1 MTVLPLRPITGAHR
15 AAQRPGRGATGTT
28 GAHRAV
34 APAIDERPTVAERL
48 EGALGSQYK
57 VLRTLGAGGYGEVF
71 LVRDLLL
78 HRVLAVKVLRER
90 LAADPHERE
99 RFRREARMVA
109 HLSHPGIVPVLA
121 YGETPVGA
129 SPGRD
134 DEVPL
139 CWTMMPCASG
149 GSLATRLTFHGRMQP
164 AVAAHMLVQLCEAL
178 AHAHRQGVVHCD
190 LKPDNVLFASGDE
203 RPLLTDFGIAA
214 RPHHDRGIGAAP
226 DVGGTPAWMAP
237 EQRLGLGALDARS
250 DVYALGMLGWV
261 MLAARLP
268 ERTISGRVD
277 RSSMP
282 ADVPRT
288 LVDVLGR
295 ALEREPDARWESAP
309 AMATAL
315 ERAAW
320 PAWRRR
326 AAAARDTMVVLA
338 RGARRFLGRLR
349 VA

>member
-1 MTVLPLRPITGAHR
+1 MSVLPLRP
-15 AAQRPGRGATGTT
+15 TT
-28 GAHRAV
+28 GSHRAV
-34 APAIDERPTVAERL
+34 ARPVRGAASAARAVPVPPPAPTTVERL
-48 EGALGSQYK
+48 EAALGSQYT

-90 LAADPHERE
+90 LAADPQERE
-99 RFRREARMVA
+99 RFRREARTVA
-109 HLSHPGIVPVLA
+109 HLSHPGIVPVLL
-121 YGETPVGA
+121 YGETPEHALHDG
-129 SPGRD
+129 
-134 DEVPL
+134 EVPL

-149 GSLATRLTFHGRMQP
+149 GSLSTRLTFNGRMRP
-164 AVAAHMLVQLCEAL
+164 AVVVRMLVDLCDAL

-190 LKPDNVLFASGDE
+190 LKPDNVLFAAGDD

-214 RPHHDRGIGAAP
+214 RPHHDRGIGAAL

-237 EQRLGLGALDARS
+237 EQRLGVGALDARS

-261 MLAARLP
+261 MLAGRLP
-268 ERTISGRVD
+268 ERTISGRPD

-282 ADVPRT
+282 ADVPRA
-288 LVDVLGR
+288 LVDVLVC
-295 ALEREPDARWESAP
+295 ALQREPDARWDGAL
-309 AMATAL
+309 AMAAAL

-326 AAAARDTMVVLA
+326 AANARDAARSIVRDV
-338 RGARRFLGRLR
+338 RRFVRRLR

>member
-15 AAQRPGRGATGTT
+15 AVQRPARGATGTT

-34 APAIDERPTVAERL
+34 APAIPAAPTVAERL
-48 EGALGSQYK
+48 ELALGPQYK
-57 VLRTLGAGGYGEVF
+57 VVRTLGAGGYGEVF

-90 LAADPHERE
+90 LASDPAERE
-99 RFRREARMVA
+99 RFRREARTVA
-109 HLSHPGIVPVLA
+109 HLAHPGIVPVLT
-121 YGETPVGA
+121 YGETPE
-129 SPGRD
+129 RD
-134 DEVPL
+134 GEVPL

-149 GSLATRLTFHGRMQP
+149 GSLATRLTFNGRLQP
-164 AVAAHMLVQLCEAL
+164 AVATRMLVQLCEAL

-214 RPHHDRGIGAAP
+214 LPNHDRGIGAAL

-268 ERTISGRVD
+268 ERTISGRPD

-282 ADVPRT
+282 ADVPRA
-288 LVDVLGR
+288 LVDVLVR
-295 ALEREPDARWESAP
+295 ALQREPDARWDGAP
-309 AMATAL
+309 AMGTAL

-320 PAWRRR
+320 PTWRRR
-326 AAAARDTMVVLA
+326 AAEACDAAMAFA
-338 RGARRFLGRLR
+338 RGARRFLKRLR

>member
-15 AAQRPGRGATGTT
+15 AATRPARGATGTGGPS

-34 APAIDERPTVAERL
+34 AHAIPDAPTRAERL
-48 EGALGSQYK
+48 EAALGPQYT
-57 VLRTLGAGGYGEVF
+57 VVRTLGAGGYGEVF

-90 LAADPHERE
+90 LAADPQERE
-99 RFRREARMVA
+99 RFRREARTVA
-109 HLSHPGIVPVLA
+109 HLSHPGIVPVLT
-121 YGETPVGA
+121 YGEQLDG
-129 SPGRD
+129 D
-134 DEVPL
+134 VPL
-139 CWTMMPCASG
+139 CWTVMPCASG
-149 GSLATRLTFHGRMQP
+149 GSLATRLTFNGRLQP
-164 AVAAHMLVQLCEAL
+164 AVATRMLVQLCEAL

-190 LKPDNVLFASGDE
+190 LKPDNVLFASGEE

-214 RPHHDRGIGAAP
+214 RPHHDRGIGAAL

-237 EQRLGLGALDARS
+237 EQRLGLGVLDARS

-261 MLAARLP
+261 MVAARLP
-268 ERTISGRVD
+268 ERTISGRVE

-282 ADVPRT
+282 AEVPRA
-288 LVDVLGR
+288 LVDVLAR
-295 ALEREPDARWESAP
+295 ALEREPDARWDGAL

-315 ERAAW
+315 ERATW

-326 AAAARDTMVVLA
+326 AADASDATIAFAR
-338 RGARRFLGRLR
+338 RARRFLNRLR

>member
-15 AAQRPGRGATGTT
+15 AATRPPRGATGTT

-34 APAIDERPTVAERL
+34 APAIVEAPTVAERL
-48 EGALGSQYK
+48 ERALGAQYRI
-57 VLRTLGAGGYGEVF
+57 VRTLGAGGYGEVF

-90 LAADPHERE
+90 LAADPAERE
-99 RFRREARMVA
+99 RFRREARTVA
-109 HLSHPGIVPVLA
+109 HLAHPGIVPVLT
-121 YGETPVGA
+121 YGETEADGEA
-129 SPGRD
+129 
-134 DEVPL
+134 PL

-149 GSLATRLTFHGRMQP
+149 GSLATRLTFNGRMQP
-164 AVAAHMLVQLCEAL
+164 AAATRMLVQLCEAL

-190 LKPDNVLFASGDE
+190 LKPDNVLFATGDE

-214 RPHHDRGIGAAP
+214 RPHQDRGIGAAV

-237 EQRLGLGALDARS
+237 EQRLGLGVLDARS

-261 MLAARLP
+261 MLAGRLP
-268 ERTISGRVD
+268 ERTISGRPD
-277 RSSMP
+277 RASMP
-282 ADVPRT
+282 ADVPRA
-288 LVDVLGR
+288 LVDVLVR
-295 ALEREPDARWESAP
+295 ALEREPDARWDDAP

-315 ERAAW
+315 VRAAW

-326 AAAARDTMVVLA
+326 AADACDATMAFAR
-338 RGARRFLGRLR
+338 RARRFVKRLR
-349 VA
+349 VT

>member
-1 MTVLPLRPITGAHR
+1 MSVLPLRPTTGQHR
-15 AAQRPGRGATGTT
+15 AAQRPMRGA
-28 GAHRAV
+28 ARAALP
-34 APAIDERPTVAERL
+34 APVVPTVAERL
-48 EGALGSQYK
+48 EAALGEQYK

-90 LAADPHERE
+90 LAADPQERE
-99 RFRREARMVA
+99 RFRREARTVA
-109 HLSHPGIVPVLA
+109 HLSHPGIVPVLT
-121 YGETPVGA
+121 YGETPEREA
-129 SPGRD
+129 
-134 DEVPL
+134 ETPL
-139 CWTMMPCASG
+139 CWTMRPCASG
-149 GSLATRLTFHGRMQP
+149 GSLATRLTFNGRMTP
-164 AVAAHMLVQLCEAL
+164 AEAVRTLVHLCDAL

-190 LKPDNVLFASGDE
+190 LKPDNVLFAAGDE
-203 RPLLTDFGIAA
+203 QPLLTDFGIAA

-268 ERTISGRVD
+268 ERMMSGRPD

-282 ADVPRT
+282 ADVPHT
-288 LVDVLGR
+288 LVDVLAR
-295 ALEREPDARWESAP
+295 ALEREPDARWESAT
-309 AMATAL
+309 AMAAAL

-320 PAWRRR
+320 PTWKRRVANACDR
-326 AAAARDTMVVLA
+326 THAFVR
-338 RGARRFLGRLR
+338 RARRFVKRLR